1 MDEDRREI
9 DQKRF
14 RFEASVN
21 LAHILTTIG
30 MLVALFKWGSDLN
43 ATVVTHGAIIAQLR
57 EDRNR
62 AEQDVRG
69 QLREIN
75 NKVDRLIERE
85 FERVR
90 R

>member
-1 MDEDRREI
+1 MDEERREI

-14 RFEASVN
+14 RFESTVN
-21 LAHILTTIG
+21 FAHILTTIG
-30 MLVALFKWGSDLN
+30 MVIMLFRWGSDLN
-43 ATVVTHGAIIAQLR
+43 ATVVSHSAIIAQLR